1 MGAAQLQVFSDSQ
14 LIVNQVTGDYQAKDS
29 IMSRYVTLVQNLTLE
44 FSCFKLTQVPRE
56 ENQGADALARIASNI
71 DPNPGES
78 VPIIILENRSTE
90 TTPTEVNHLRI
101 EEANWMTPILEY
113 LRDGTLPSNN
123 DEAKKLR
130 FRSSRYLII
139 NNHLYRRSHSMPY
152 LRCLGPAE
160 SREATQEVHEGI
172 CGHHPGGRA
181 MAHKLIRLG
190 YYWPTLLRDSVSF
203 TRQCKSCQLNAPNV
217 PKPSQPLETMVSPC
231 PFAQWGI
238 DLIGPMP
245 KGTGGVEYV
254 VVAAD
259 YSTKWTE
266 AKALKSI
273 TSQQIQTF
281 IWDHIICRFGIP
293 QVIVTDN
300 GKQFDSASFRKFCA
314 EKGITLSFASVAHPQ
329 TNGQVEAV
337 NKILKRTMRTK
348 LGDKKG
354 AWPELLPEVL
364 WAYRTSYKAATG
376 ETPFSLAFGAEAVV
390 PVEINSTTHRID
402 TFDPNENEEQ
412 LCLNRDLLEE
422 RRDQANLRN
431 AEHKNRLKRK
441 IDAKAKIRYLKLGD
455 WALRRVRLSTKD
467 SAAMTFNQRW
477 EGPYQIIEV
486 LKPGTYRLMDSTG
499 YILPRPWHIEHLRY
513 YYP

>member
-1 MGAAQLQVFSDSQ
+1 
-14 LIVNQVTGDYQAKDS
+14 
-29 IMSRYVTLVQNLTLE
+29 
-44 FSCFKLTQVPRE
+44 
-56 ENQGADALARIASNI
+56 
-71 DPNPGES
+71 
-78 VPIIILENRSTE
+78 
-90 TTPTEVNHLRI
+90 
-101 EEANWMTPILEY
+101 
-113 LRDGTLPSNN
+113 
-123 DEAKKLR
+123 
-130 FRSSRYLII
+130 
-139 NNHLYRRSHSMPY
+139 
-152 LRCLGPAE
+152 
-160 SREATQEVHEGI
+160 
-172 CGHHPGGRA
+172 
-181 MAHKLIRLG
+181 
-190 YYWPTLLRDSVSF
+190 
-203 TRQCKSCQLNAPNV
+203 
-217 PKPSQPLETMVSPC
+217 
-231 PFAQWGI
+231 
-238 DLIGPMP
+238 MP

-254 VVAAD
+254 VVATD

-273 TSQQIQTF
+273 TSQQVQSF
-281 IWDHIICRFGIP
+281 VWENIICRFGIP
-293 QVIVTDN
+293 QIIVTDN
-300 GKQFDSASFRKFCA
+300 GRQFDSASFRKFCW

-354 AWPELLPEVL
+354 TWPELLPEVL

-422 RRDQANLRN
+422 RREQANLRN

-441 IDAKAKIRYLKLGD
+441 FDAKAKVRYLKQGD

-477 EGPYQIIEV
+477 EGPYKVIEV

-499 YILPRPWHIEHLRY
+499 YILPHPWNIEHLRY

>member
-1 MGAAQLQVFSDSQ
+1 
-14 LIVNQVTGDYQAKDS
+14 
-29 IMSRYVTLVQNLTLE
+29 
-44 FSCFKLTQVPRE
+44 
-56 ENQGADALARIASNI
+56 
-71 DPNPGES
+71 
-78 VPIIILENRSTE
+78 
-90 TTPTEVNHLRI
+90 
-101 EEANWMTPILEY
+101 
-113 LRDGTLPSNN
+113 
-123 DEAKKLR
+123 
-130 FRSSRYLII
+130 
-139 NNHLYRRSHSMPY
+139 
-152 LRCLGPAE
+152 
-160 SREATQEVHEGI
+160 
-172 CGHHPGGRA
+172 

-190 YYWPTLLRDSVSF
+190 YYWPTLLRDAISF
-203 TRQCKSCQLNAPNV
+203 TRQCKSCQFNAPNV
-217 PKPSQPLETMVSPC
+217 PKPSQPLETMVNPC

-254 VVAAD
+254 VVATD

-273 TSQQIQTF
+273 TSQQVQSF
-281 IWDHIICRFGIP
+281 VWENIICRFGIP

-300 GKQFDSASFRKFCA
+300 GRQFDSASFRKFCW

-422 RRDQANLRN
+422 RREQANLRN

-441 IDAKAKIRYLKLGD
+441 FDAKAKVRYLKQGD

-477 EGPYQIIEV
+477 EGPYKVIEV

-499 YILPRPWHIEHLRY
+499 YILPHPWNIEHLRY